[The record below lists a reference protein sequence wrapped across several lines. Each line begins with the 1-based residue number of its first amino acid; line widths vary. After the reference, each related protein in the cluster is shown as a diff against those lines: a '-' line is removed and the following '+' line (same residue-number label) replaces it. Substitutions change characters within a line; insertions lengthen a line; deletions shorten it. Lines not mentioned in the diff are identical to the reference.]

1 LVEDRPKDG
10 YELAVTRMNLDATQ
24 QQKVRGWI
32 EAGLQPADIQKRLA
46 DELGLRL
53 TYMEVRFLLAD
64 LHLEPHDKE
73 RVSPA
78 AGAALGNV
86 PGPGPVGPE
95 NAGAI
100 DNNKPDL
107 GAGAEEDTGGGVSV
121 TVDQVT
127 RAGAVVSGQVTFSD
141 GKSAQWYLDQMGR
154 LGMVPAEKGYRPPQE
169 DLMEFQAVLQ
179 NELAKLG
186 F

>member
-1 LVEDRPKDG
+1 
-10 YELAVTRMNLDATQ
+10 MNLDATQ
-24 QQKVRGWI
+24 QQKVKGWI

-73 RVSPA
+73 RASPA
-78 AGAALGNV
+78 AEAALGKT
-86 PGPGPVGPE
+86 PGPGPT
-95 NAGAI
+95 AQKDAAAI
-100 DNNKPDL
+100 DDSQAGL
-107 GAGAEEDTGGGVSV
+107 AEGAEEDAGGAVSV